1 MILTLAS
8 LQTLGSRLRLPRGA
22 LWALAASV
30 AALVLFPTMRG
41 QARTWREGVS
51 YPGMARRLSP
61 NVSGREPKIAL
72 LEQIIHA
79 VPADASVSASHN
91 LVPFLSH
98 RSHIFMFPNPWKVM
112 YWGIAGEK
120 PANPES
126 VDIILLDTGALDGE
140 LVQLAR
146 EVIAAG
152 WDLLVDEQQLLFARR
167 RQGPE
172 G

>member
-1 MILTLAS
+1 
-8 LQTLGSRLRLPRGA
+8 
-22 LWALAASV
+22 
-30 AALVLFPTMRG
+30 
-41 QARTWREGVS
+41 
-51 YPGMARRLSP
+51 MARRLSP
-61 NVSGREPKIAL
+61 NVSGREPKIVL